1 MIILLDTKY
10 VSSSEKHWNQ
20 ILQLSLAEAAPPPR
34 STVVPRSKT
43 IGEWW
48 VVGWFWSQFYI
59 AFIADLSTSK
69 EWDNLGFGLTT
80 KDTNM
85 VAASSADG
93 QLWWVQNRGNFF
105 MGI

>member
-43 IGEWW
+43 IGPL
-48 VVGWFWSQFYI
+48 VNGGWF
-59 AFIADLSTSK
+59 
-69 EWDNLGFGLTT
+69 
-80 KDTNM
+80 
-85 VAASSADG
+85 
-93 QLWWVQNRGNFF
+93 
-105 MGI
+105 